1 MAWALAPLSAV
12 SAAISYAVYKRAKNA
27 SASVPERYIKV
38 ASIFPEEFDDVTR
51 PTDIYLLFVSL
62 ENMELLG
69 SFKSLQHWAVGCDFG
84 NRASIY
90 ELTGDPIK
98 PCWIQW
104 NMADCTEKFTHV
116 IKLGTADISPKRVRD
131 MAEQNVYNNTK
142 YQVIGNN
149 CQDWVEWLLC
159 EIDPELARA
168 MYERGVRKVS
178 ETFLGHI
185 AKRNKSWTDGLP
197 SSLGSSA
204 SKGNNSTLVPR
215 YQRVGRQIK
224 IHYQQ

>member
-1 MAWALAPLSAV
+1 V
-12 SAAISYAVYKRAKNA
+12 
-27 SASVPERYIKV
+27 E
-38 ASIFPEEFDDVTR
+38 R

-69 SFKSLQHWAVGCDFG
+69 SFKSLQHWAIGCDFG

-104 NMADCTEKFTHV
+104 NMGESSENFTHV
-116 IKLGTADISPKRVRD
+116 IKLGSVEDLSPRKVRD
-131 MAEQNVYNNTK
+131 LAEQNVYNNTK

-168 MYERGVRKVS
+168 MYQRGVRKAS
-178 ETFLGHI
+178 ETFVGHML
-185 AKRNKSWTDGLP
+185 KQNKHWTERLP
-197 SSLGSSA
+197 SSL
-204 SKGNNSTLVPR
+204 NSTSLKRSVPR
-215 YQRVGRQIK
+215 QPRAYFK
-224 IHYQQ
+224 IHNN

>member
-1 MAWALAPLSAV
+1 MAGALLWPLTAVGAAV
-12 SAAISYAVYKRAKNA
+12 SYSLYKRAQKA
-27 SASVPERYIKV
+27 SASVPDRYTKV
-38 ASIFPEEFDDVTR
+38 SSVFPEEYDDVER

-69 SFKSLQHWAVGCDFG
+69 SFKSLQHWAIGCDFG

-104 NMADCTEKFTHV
+104 NMGESSENFTHV
-116 IKLGTADISPKRVRD
+116 IKLGTVEDLSPRKVRD
-131 MAEQNVYNNTK
+131 LAEQNVYNNTK

-168 MYERGVRKVS
+168 MYQRGVRKAS
-178 ETFLGHI
+178 ETFVGQVL
-185 AKRNKSWTDGLP
+185 KQNKHWTERLP
-197 SSLGSSA
+197 SSLNSS
-204 SKGNNSTLVPR
+204 SLKRSVPR
-215 YQRVGRQIK
+215 QPRAYFK
-224 IHYQQ
+224 IHEN

>member
-1 MAWALAPLSAV
+1 MAGALLWPLTAVGAAV
-12 SAAISYAVYKRAKNA
+12 SYSLYKRAQKA
-27 SASVPERYIKV
+27 SASVPDRYTKV
-38 ASIFPEEFDDVTR
+38 SSVFPEEYDDVER

-69 SFKSLQHWAVGCDFG
+69 SFKSLQHWAIGCDFG

-104 NMADCTEKFTHV
+104 NMGESSENFTHV
-116 IKLGTADISPKRVRD
+116 IKLGTVEDLSPRKVRD
-131 MAEQNVYNNTK
+131 LAEQNVYNNTK

-168 MYERGVRKVS
+168 MYQRGVRKAS
-178 ETFLGHI
+178 ETFVGQVL
-185 AKRNKSWTDGLP
+185 KQNKHWTERLP
-197 SSLGSSA
+197 SSL
-204 SKGNNSTLVPR
+204 NSTSLKRSVPR
-215 YQRVGRQIK
+215 QPRAYFK
-224 IHYQQ
+224 IHEN